1 MYARSWRPETRR
13 FAIERFRRG
22 RLIRRVAIHA
32 ITSRN
37 ERREFVVRV
46 AGIEVPSVAK
56 FLRDEGDEV
65 TNRLATGLTALH
77 VGRAGHLCSARST
90 FAGMHSLP
98 PLRLTRCRRGRRNQ
112 AAASASL

>member
-46 AGIEVPSVAK
+46 AGIEVPGVAK

-65 TNRLATGLTALH
+65 TNRLAFK
-77 VGRAGHLCSARST
+77 RASIARRRARSSRHT
-90 FAGMHSLP
+90 KGQHA
-98 PLRLTRCRRGRRNQ
+98 
-112 AAASASL
+112 